1 MVQYVH
7 PKKKNE
13 EKRKKK
19 KMDSVGRSDWVAL
32 ITRWLFMFWLRF
44 PADFVCCVHVP
55 AYLPN
60 WCDPGMVQQG
70 KEVKLLVTCTGV
82 RPNRGLSRF
91 SRPAF
96 GRLSHSLGPPARV
109 ALFLT
114 YAISRLRPCLVL
126 SVCRAGNVGWPLRRV
141 AKHGGASSW
150 QTPLDFVQTS

>member
-44 PADFVCCVHVP
+44 PAAFVCCVHVP

-60 WCDPGMVQQG
+60 WYDPGMVQQG

-82 RPNRGLSRF
+82 RPNRQLSRF
-91 SRPAF
+91 SRPVS

-109 ALFLT
+109 PLLLT
-114 YAISRLRPCLVL
+114 YAISRMRPCLDL
-126 SVCRAGNVGWPLRRV
+126 SVCRAGNVGWTLRRI
-141 AKHGGASSW
+141 A
-150 QTPLDFVQTS
+150 